1 MRSQLGVDVSD
12 HQGAIDWSAVASD
25 GVDFAFVRVGNRGYT
40 EGALYADTR
49 YAENIDNATSAGL
62 DVGAYFFSQAVSVEE
77 AREEAEFVLRLLAGR
92 YLALP
97 VAYDHEP
104 VADGAG
110 RANNMD
116 RETLTACARAFCER
130 LEQGG
135 YETMIY
141 GNSGDMARYDR
152 ADLGGRPVW
161 FAEYDA
167 AEPHAQFDFAIWQ
180 YTNGGSVAGIDT
192 AVDLNLLLP
201 PAK

>member
-1 MRSQLGVDVSD
+1 M
-12 HQGAIDWSAVASD
+12 ASD

-62 DVGAYFFSQAVSVEE
+62 DVGAYFFSQAVTVEE

-116 RETLTACARAFCER
+116 RETLTACARAFCDGVS
-130 LEQGG
+130 EQGWLRDDDLRQQRRHG
-135 YETMIY
+135 ALRPRR
-141 GNSGDMARYDR
+141 SGRTS
-152 ADLGGRPVW
+152 VW

-167 AEPHAQFDFAIWQ
+167 AQPARAVRLRHLAVHQRRRPGRHRHRRRPQPAAATREVKPALDTFI
-180 YTNGGSVAGIDT
+180 GS
-192 AVDLNLLLP
+192 
-201 PAK
+201 

>member
-1 MRSQLGVDVSD
+1 MTYSSSD
-12 HQGAIDWSAVASD
+12 
-25 GVDFAFVRVGNRGYT
+25 NRT
-40 EGALYADTR
+40 ATAPTR
-49 YAENIDNATSAGL
+49 
-62 DVGAYFFSQAVSVEE
+62 
-77 AREEAEFVLRLLAGR
+77 
-92 YLALP
+92 
-97 VAYDHEP
+97 
-104 VADGAG
+104 
-110 RANNMD
+110 
-116 RETLTACARAFCER
+116 TACARAFCER

-135 YETMIY
+135 YGTMIY

-167 AEPHAQFDFAIWQ
+167 AQPHAQFDFAIWQ